1 MKSIYVSV
9 TNDLVT
15 DARAHRTCLTLIE
28 SGANITLTGKKNNRN
43 PQPVIRTYNIKR
55 FNLLFNRGFLFY
67 ASFNIILFI
76 FLLTRKKIS
85 LLVSCDLDTLPANYL
100 ASVLRRCPLVYDSHE
115 YFTEV
120 PELQNRK
127 FVRNF
132 WLRIEKFIL
141 PKLKYAYTVSE
152 SIAKEYTEKY
162 KVEFKVIR
170 NLPLKIKNTDVYPLP
185 EDILSKKKILYQGAV
200 NMGRGL
206 ELMIEVVKELD
217 RDVIFIIAGDGDLYN
232 MLLKKVQKE
241 ELTQK
246 VFFTGRI
253 PHEKLADLTCQA
265 DMGISL
271 EENTGKSYRYALP
284 NKLFDYIQA
293 EIPVMVSDL
302 PEMRKIVEEYNIGVV
317 NKIND
322 KKAVKETIEYI
333 LYNDEAKRLWKKNLA
348 KASTE
353 LIWEKEKIR
362 LIEIFEKAGLTFSS

>member
-76 FLLTRKKIS
+76 YLLTRKKIS